1 MLTELDRE
9 NIRRIQGFTKKS
21 LFLVYKD
28 GKLLGARVD
37 EESARELGGEIQE
50 LRFNKWN
57 LLIPLIGP
65 STFLKICY
73 FSALG
78 MLALQ
83 K

>member
-1 MLTELDRE
+1 
-9 NIRRIQGFTKKS
+9 
-21 LFLVYKD
+21 
-28 GKLLGARVD
+28 LLGARVD